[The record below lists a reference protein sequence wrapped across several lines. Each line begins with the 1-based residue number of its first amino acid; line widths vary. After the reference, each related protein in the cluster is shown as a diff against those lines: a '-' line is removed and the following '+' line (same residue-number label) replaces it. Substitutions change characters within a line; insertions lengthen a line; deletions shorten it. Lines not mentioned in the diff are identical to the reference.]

1 MKRKFLVIIIL
12 SLISITGIIS
22 GYFIFLAQTPYNQVS
37 KKIPSLD
44 NEINWFIE
52 DKCENAFFCN
62 ALDSERDPKIK
73 MDLIENSL
81 YFLGNFAQ
89 NCVTS
94 QDTFF
99 LNSTYNGTTL
109 TIHFCLNTELR
120 VACMCC
126 YKTYGFIPN
135 IPDNITTVIFD
146 SYYDH
151 EYSLDE

>member
-1 MKRKFLVIIIL
+1 MKRKIIVIMFISLIII
-12 SLISITGIIS
+12 TGGVSAVFTVIGQS
-22 GYFIFLAQTPYNQVS
+22 PYKQVS
-37 KKIPSLD
+37 KKIPSLE

-52 DKCENAFFCN
+52 DKCEDAFLCN

-81 YFLGNFAQ
+81 YFVGNFAQ

-120 VACMCC
+120 TECMCC

-146 SYYDH
+146 SYYNH
-151 EYSLDE
+151 EYSLVD